1 MKIVTVGAVI
11 LTENKIAVEG
21 WLVERDET
29 DPPLSEATNEQLLL
43 EVAIPWAQKRMN
55 AAIGM
60 ELKRVGASRK
70 AATQNEIDALPN
82 QA

>member
-21 WLVERDET
+21 WRVTREDT

-43 EVAIPWAQKRMN
+43 EVAIPWAQQKLN
-55 AAIGM
+55 AAIKA
-60 ELKRVGASRK
+60 ELLRIGKLRK
-70 AATQNEIDALPN
+70 AQITGEHNEQSN
-82 QA
+82 